1 MCTEYTTEVVYD
13 SRIIVVNYA
22 FDLSNP
28 LLSHQYEAVKYFA
41 AHFKEVIVITG
52 HEGSY
57 PPMENVTVHSTSW
70 EPGRKLWNIYRLLR
84 TSIPILGR
92 RNYSSVFFHMTDVQ
106 SAILSPII
114 WILGKPQFLWY
125 AHTTKSKYLSVSS
138 FWVDCIVT
146 STAGSCPIRSSKILP
161 IGQAVDQSLFPFG
174 RYDKKTFKKFIHV
187 GRFDKSKRVDEII
200 LAVSELRAEFDDLEL
215 LLVGSTANK
224 DSREWA
230 DHVIENSTPYVEAG
244 WLKFHE
250 AIPKSQFAQLVS
262 SHDIFVHRYDGS
274 LDKTLI
280 EATLLGVPVITTN
293 PEYISIFGSWE
304 GTFKPTIIDEYRA
317 ITMKENAELQK
328 ELIRR
333 SQIAIS
339 NHSLENWGK
348 RMSEILMV
356 KAARGFNQSEIL

>member
-1 MCTEYTTEVVYD
+1 MVYD
-13 SRIIVVNYA
+13 SRIIVFNYA
-22 FDLSNP
+22 CDVSNP

-57 PPMENVTVHSTSW
+57 SPIENVRVYSTSW
-70 EPGRKLWNIYRLLR
+70 ESGKKLRNIYRLLK
-84 TSIPILGR
+84 TSIPILSS
-92 RNYSSVFFHMTDVQ
+92 RNYVSVFFHMTDVQ

-114 WILGKPQFLWY
+114 WVLGKPQFLWY
-125 AHTTKSKYLSVSS
+125 AHTTKSKYLSMSS
-138 FWVDCIVT
+138 HWVDYIVT
-146 STAGSCPIRSSKILP
+146 STAGSCPIRSSKVLP
-161 IGQAVDQSLFPFG
+161 IGQAVDNFLFPF
-174 RYDKKTFKKFIHV
+174 RYYEKNTLKKFIHV
-187 GRFDKSKRVDEII
+187 GRFDKSKHVDELIS
-200 LAVSELRAEFDDLEL
+200 AVSQLRTEFDDLEL

-224 DSREWA
+224 DSKKWA
-230 DHVIENSTPYVEAG
+230 DQVIENSTPYVEAG

-250 AIPKSQFAQLVS
+250 AIPKSRFAQLVS
-262 SHDIFVHRYDGS
+262 SHDVFLHKYDGS

-304 GTFKPTIIDEYRA
+304 GVVAPTIIEEYRA
-317 ITMKENAELQK
+317 ITKIENTDLHE

-348 RMSEILMV
+348 RMSEILIV
-356 KAARGFNQSEIL
+356 KDPTGLNQSEIL